1 MGEVT
6 RGPKV
11 PDWAVNQLLSI
22 LDSTAEAIY
31 GIDLEGRC
39 TFCNKSCIRLL
50 GYSSAEELLG
60 KNMHEL
66 IHHSYKD
73 GTPMAV
79 EDCKVY
85 RSIKEG
91 RGYDVESEVFWRAD
105 GTHIEVEY
113 HSYPQINNGVTVGG
127 VVTFMDISERKKRD
141 EWIKHLIY
149 RDMLTGLYNRN
160 SFEKALRGM
169 DTEENLPLSVI
180 FADINGLKMTYDIF
194 GHKSGDKLLKKAA
207 EILKESCREN
217 DYIAR
222 VGGDEF
228 VILMPK
234 TDAVAARAVIER
246 IRQGFAHAQIEAIK
260 CSASIGCET
269 KTAPDQS
276 IEVTLANAE
285 NAMYKDKTINR
296 QSISRE
302 IINTIVETLHNKKPD
317 ERGHSIAVSEMCGKI
332 GEVMNLP
339 ENEIARLKRAG
350 YLHDIG
356 KIVIDDDIQLKSP
369 LTSEDEEKMRPH
381 AVIGYRILNLF
392 DDTPSLAEAVYA
404 HHERWDGTGYPLGLK
419 GEEIPLISRIIAIA
433 ECFDRWAKLDGY
445 SDAAKQA
452 AIKTIRLQG
461 GQQFDPHIAS
471 IVCDMLSREIS
482 QKHTG
487 EETGQE

>member
-149 RDMLTGLYNRN
+149 RDMLTGLYN
-160 SFEKALRGM
+160 
-169 DTEENLPLSVI
+169 
-180 FADINGLKMTYDIF
+180 
-194 GHKSGDKLLKKAA
+194 
-207 EILKESCREN
+207 
-217 DYIAR
+217 
-222 VGGDEF
+222 
-228 VILMPK
+228 
-234 TDAVAARAVIER
+234 
-246 IRQGFAHAQIEAIK
+246 
-260 CSASIGCET
+260 
-269 KTAPDQS
+269 
-276 IEVTLANAE
+276 
-285 NAMYKDKTINR
+285 
-296 QSISRE
+296 
-302 IINTIVETLHNKKPD
+302 
-317 ERGHSIAVSEMCGKI
+317 
-332 GEVMNLP
+332 
-339 ENEIARLKRAG
+339 
-350 YLHDIG
+350 
-356 KIVIDDDIQLKSP
+356 
-369 LTSEDEEKMRPH
+369 
-381 AVIGYRILNLF
+381 
-392 DDTPSLAEAVYA
+392 
-404 HHERWDGTGYPLGLK
+404 
-419 GEEIPLISRIIAIA
+419 
-433 ECFDRWAKLDGY
+433 
-445 SDAAKQA
+445 
-452 AIKTIRLQG
+452 
-461 GQQFDPHIAS
+461 
-471 IVCDMLSREIS
+471 
-482 QKHTG
+482 
-487 EETGQE
+487 